1 MEIYKMSN
9 PIIITAMHGRP
20 EITRAFCMAVQRIY
34 KETGVST
41 LAIITRNDYENIKLC
56 NTHGIAWMESRNE
69 PLGAKW
75 NTALH
80 YLKDVDLSNV
90 IILGSDD
97 IVSTSFIDYQISKGD
112 TDLSAMEDLWFWG
125 LNKKRDGY
133 KTFGHWTSNL
143 CKLLGVGRMVS
154 REVLEKL
161 DWKLWDDD
169 LRSGLDRSA
178 LDRIRGVTKNINYF
192 NLKEEG
198 LFAMDIKYGRN
209 ISSLAPSLRTTEF
222 EDPMEVLM
230 KHLPADEVEYL
241 NYLYSQA

>member
-1 MEIYKMSN
+1 MEIHKMN

-20 EITRAFCMAVQRIY
+20 DITRVFGMASQRIF
-34 KETGVST
+34 KETGVRS
-41 LAIITRNDYENIKLC
+41 LSVVTRNDYDNIRLC
-56 NTHGIAWMESRNE
+56 NEYGINWVESRNE

-75 NTALH
+75 NTTLQH
-80 YLKDVDLSNV
+80 LKDIDFSHV

-97 IVSTSFIDYQISKGD
+97 IVSTSFIEYQISKSD
-112 TDLSAMEDLWFWG
+112 TDLSGMEDLWFWG
-125 LNKKRDGY
+125 LNPKRAGFR
-133 KTFGHWTSNL
+133 TFGHWTSNL
-143 CKLLGVGRMVS
+143 NKLLGVGRMVS
-154 REVLEKL
+154 RKMLEKL

-178 LDRIRGVTKNINYF
+178 LDRVRGVTKNINYF
-192 NLKEEG
+192 NLKKEG

-209 ISSLAPSLRTTEF
+209 ISSLSPSLPNTEF

-241 NYLYSQA
+241 NYLQSQV